1 MYDLYKSFYD
11 KYRSLYG
18 AQTCIFL
25 LVGSFYEVYDSQDRA
40 TGETDC
46 NIKDIIDVLGLNVTI
61 RKSDGRDGRDG
72 LFAGVPDYSVHKHA
86 GKLTQR
92 GWTVVLVDQVRRAD
106 GSVKGREA
114 ARILSPATHTEVL
127 GSSDTAFLVG
137 ILCRE
142 DKDPQAPPSYAATA
156 FDLTTG
162 ITYTLPGQFKGRG
175 SQWVSDELSHF
186 FQVLA
191 PREAIIWWD
200 GSPLTA
206 PTQEAMKQ
214 RMGTTANVPFHIRQ
228 WFADS
233 HGTANSP
240 LVREE
245 WFRKVYNIRSML
257 PVRTYLGLRTQE
269 EEWSLYDTLRF
280 VEDHLPSSFERL
292 EQNRQWCP
300 RAQVR
305 LGNSALTQL
314 QMISQNMK
322 ESVLGLFDQCV
333 TPLGKRNLRN
343 RILNPTYDSAELEA
357 RYERVE
363 THQALSED
371 IKKKFTTHLR
381 SIYDIPRIHRRIL
394 TGQVG
399 PQDVL
404 SLHTSYLSAQGL
416 CNLLA
421 IAAPLLCEGIE
432 KGTAHTLATA
442 LTSKFDMERAASAS
456 EDVCFLPQGKY
467 PDIDSTEQQIQNI
480 RAAVEKFRQDLA
492 KQANLSVDA
501 LRMEPKEKNIY
512 SIRCSKTI
520 GDQLSK
526 VIQTNTYL
534 SDNYGAKA
542 ISMNV
547 LKSGA
552 TVEGKWLDS
561 HHEKTL
567 TLRQRLT
574 GQVGRIV
581 PLLCESFT
589 EETKALWGSLEQWVE
604 RLDIEQCIATVS
616 EQRGFVRPSL
626 LPADDSGGEAGEVH
640 LKNLRHPLIE
650 TTLTRTE
657 YVKHNVSLGSEG
669 SRGWLIYG
677 MNASGKSSLMKATGI
692 AVLLAQAGAFV
703 PASSCEIRPYKSIF
717 TRILNQDNLWAGL
730 SSFAVEMS
738 EMREVLAHADKHTLV
753 LGDEL
758 CSGTE
763 SASAHALVAA
773 GIDWLSERGACYMF
787 ATHLHNLLQ
796 ILPEPAGLQ
805 LKVWHLRVHYDRARD
820 VLFYDRTLTPGPGSS
835 LYGLEVARAMH
846 VPLDY
851 YEKAL
856 RYRNAFLGE
865 ESAETASR
873 STYNEHVSRRACEIC
888 GSTQGLEVH
897 HIQQQSEAAPTGR
910 FAHGSHKDDQ
920 RNLVTVCQLC
930 HDKHH
935 SGRLEIAPLKQTSAG
950 PLRETT
956 STASSTSQEEA
967 PSDPKPKTG
976 RKSKWSD
983 EQLTQIHEMLR
994 KYPAGPLRRISLL
1007 LEQEHEIQITESS
1020 LRVIRSKTQPAT

>member
-11 KYRSLYG
+11 KYSPLYG
-18 AQTCIFL
+18 PQTCIFL
-25 LVGSFYEVYDSQDRA
+25 LVGSFYELYDSQDRS

-61 RKSDGRDGRDG
+61 RKGDGRDGRDG
-72 LFAGVPDYSVHKHA
+72 LFAGVPDYAVHKHA

-92 GWTVVLVDQVRRAD
+92 GWTVVLVDQVRRSD
-106 GSVKGREA
+106 GSVKSREA

-142 DKDPQAPPSYAATA
+142 DKDPQTPPSYAATA

-162 ITYTLPGQFKGRG
+162 ITYTLSGQFTGRG
-175 SQWVSDELSHF
+175 TQWVSDELSHF

-200 GSPLTA
+200 GAQMTM
-206 PTQEAMKQ
+206 PTKEAMKQ
-214 RMGTTANVPFHIRQ
+214 RLGTTAAVPFHIRH
-228 WFADS
+228 WTADA
-233 HGTANSP
+233 HGAANSP

-245 WFRKVYNIRSML
+245 WFRKVYSIRSML
-257 PVRTYLGLRTQE
+257 PVRTYLNLRTEQE
-269 EEWSLYDTLRF
+269 DWCLFNTLRF

-314 QMISQNMK
+314 QMVAANVK
-322 ESVLGLFDQCV
+322 ESVLGLFDQCA

-343 RILNPTYDSAELEA
+343 RLLNPTYDSTELNT
-357 RYERVE
+357 RYERVS
-363 THQALSED
+363 THQALAEETR
-371 IKKKFTTHLR
+371 KKVITHLR
-381 SIYDIPRIHRRIL
+381 SIYDIPRLHRRIL
-394 TGQVG
+394 TGQVA

-416 CNLLA
+416 YNLLLQ
-421 IAAPLLCEGIE
+421 AAPLLCEGTD
-432 KGTAHTLATA
+432 KQNAATLANA
-442 LTSKFDMERAASAS
+442 LAARFDMERAASAS
-456 EDVCFLPQGKY
+456 EDVCFLPQNTY
-467 PDIDSTEQQIQNI
+467 TDIDTTEVQIQSL
-480 RAAVEKFRQDLA
+480 RTTVEKFRQDLA
-492 KQANLSVDA
+492 KQANLSVDS

-520 GDQLSK
+520 GDQLAK
-526 VIQTNTYL
+526 VVQSNTYL

-552 TVEGKWLDS
+552 TVEGKWLDTQ
-561 HHEKTL
+561 HEKTL
-567 TLRQRLT
+567 TLRLRLAA
-574 GQVGRIV
+574 QVAKIV
-581 PLLCESFT
+581 PALCESFV
-589 EETKALWGSLEQWVE
+589 EDTKALWSSLEQWVE
-604 RLDIEQCIATVS
+604 CLDIEQCIAAVS
-616 EQRGFVRPSL
+616 EKRGFVRPTL
-626 LPADDSGGEAGEVH
+626 LPPAVHGEIQ
-640 LKNLRHPLIE
+640 LTQLRHPLIE
-650 TTLTRTE
+650 SSLSRTE
-657 YVKHNVSLGSEG
+657 YVKHNVSLGAEG
-669 SRGWLIYG
+669 SKGWLIYG

-703 PASSCEIRPYKSIF
+703 PATSCAIRPYKSIF

-738 EMREVLAHADKHTLV
+738 EMREVLAHADQSTLV

-773 GIDWLSERGACYMF
+773 GIDWLSERSACYMF

-796 ILPEPAGLQ
+796 ILPDPTSLQ

-856 RYRNAFLGE
+856 KYRNAFLSQ
-865 ESAETASR
+865 ESPETASS
-873 STYNEHVSRRACEIC
+873 STYNEHISRQACELC

-897 HIQQQSEAAPTGR
+897 HIQEQQYAKPSGR
-910 FAHGSHKDDQ
+910 FADGSHKNDQ
-920 RNLVTVCQLC
+920 RNLITVCAAC

-935 SGRLEIAPLKQTSAG
+935 AGRLEITPLKQTSEG
-950 PLRETT
+950 PLRLESPCQEEERTI
-956 STASSTSQEEA
+956 SSSSSQET
-967 PSDPKPKTG
+967 SPKKT

-983 EQLTQIHEMLR
+983 EQLTQIQEMLR
-994 KYPAGPLRRISLL
+994 KYPAGPLRRICLL
-1007 LEQEHEIQITESS
+1007 LEQEHEINITESS
-1020 LRVIRSKTQPAT
+1020 LRVIRSKL